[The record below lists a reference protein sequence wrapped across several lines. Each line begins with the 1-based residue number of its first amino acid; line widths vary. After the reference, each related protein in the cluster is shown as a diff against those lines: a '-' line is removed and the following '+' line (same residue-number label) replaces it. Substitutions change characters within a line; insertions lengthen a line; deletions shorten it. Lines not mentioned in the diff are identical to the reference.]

1 MKHITEEW
9 IYNPSGSN
17 GKERCTMK
25 DKAMLPEVFGDGLTK
40 ETVFLNIKFSR
51 HMILGILSCIHLKK
65 NTFSME
71 KMSVS

>member
-1 MKHITEEW
+1 
-9 IYNPSGSN
+9 
-17 GKERCTMK
+17 MK